1 MLHAI
6 MMVIIHQ
13 LIITCTNKITFSR
26 TLICS
31 SWCSLSPVIGT
42 ILSYHHKEQKIERKM
57 SSSDEPSS
65 SRSLIMLFILG
76 WGLVLVAAFA
86 RSVYLCI
93 MKVFGGNDRLSN
105 DGTRNM
111 RTSGGRIL
119 VLELYRTMSSE
130 RKEEIEN
137 LRKNAL
143 LRYLSGFTLV
153 RIII

>member
-1 MLHAI
+1 MGPGL
-6 MMVIIHQ
+6 
-13 LIITCTNKITFSR
+13 S
-26 TLICS
+26 CS
-31 SWCSLSPVIGT
+31 V
-42 ILSYHHKEQKIERKM
+42 
-57 SSSDEPSS
+57 
-65 SRSLIMLFILG
+65 
-76 WGLVLVAAFA
+76 A

-93 MKVFGGNDRLSN
+93 MKVFGGNERVSN

-153 RIII
+153 RNMIDERHIFYAVGCKNFTHDYDLISRS

>member
-1 MLHAI
+1 
-6 MMVIIHQ
+6 
-13 LIITCTNKITFSR
+13 
-26 TLICS
+26 
-31 SWCSLSPVIGT
+31 
-42 ILSYHHKEQKIERKM
+42 
-57 SSSDEPSS
+57 
-65 SRSLIMLFILG
+65 MLFILG
-76 WGLVLVAAFA
+76 WGLALVAAFA
-86 RSVYLCI
+86 RFVYLCI
-93 MKVFGGNDRLSN
+93 MKVFGGNERVSN

-153 RIII
+153 RIMIDERHIFYICWKQDFYSRLRPFRDHVVQRN

>member
-1 MLHAI
+1 MDNENIGNDAAS
-6 MMVIIHQ
+6 
-13 LIITCTNKITFSR
+13 TTRSF
-26 TLICS
+26 TL
-31 SWCSLSPVIGT
+31 
-42 ILSYHHKEQKIERKM
+42 
-57 SSSDEPSS
+57 
-65 SRSLIMLFILG
+65 LFILG
-76 WGLVLVAAFA
+76 WGLVLLAAFA
-86 RSVYLCI
+86 RSVYMCI
-93 MKVFGGNDRLSN
+93 RKLFRGNETQRVSN

-153 RIII
+153 RIIIDERHIFYICWKQDFYSRLRPFRDHVVQRN